1 MRGTHQLNAGITEWI
16 AFKFQFMQDESIHT
30 DARNFLSRVDDR
42 DSFIQL
48 CREYFEIAIGYRRP
62 TDEERTQAGKWLIK
76 GTLFGEEATPERV
89 VKIMKYPYSFNRQ
102 EHIQLIYQFEYII
115 FQILAEETTIVEGPY
130 LPMFRYEILK
140 QKSLAVESK
149 YDTAVL
155 RQSAFLETLFKMKM
169 GKWKDSEG
177 NFLNWELCVACVY
190 RGENLITEDMKDR
203 LRIMVP
209 VRNRYA
215 HDWRQYTMR
224 KGADKTEIKEAF
236 VCGLGVIAELFSQEL
251 SHTFS
256 DYTSKHVSKRLPIT
270 WEDREKSEMTG
281 SATATV
287 GITCDSCG
295 HEFIPREEGWKRCPN
310 CDSPHDY
317 LDRFSTP
324 DN

>member
-1 MRGTHQLNAGITEWI
+1 
-16 AFKFQFMQDESIHT
+16 MQDESIHT

-42 DSFIQL
+42 ESFIQL
-48 CREYFEIAIGYRRP
+48 CREYFEIAIGFCRP
-62 TDEERTQAGKWLIK
+62 TEEEQTQAGKWLIK
-76 GTLFGEEATPERV
+76 GAFFGEEATPERI

-102 EHIQLIYQFEYII
+102 EHIQLMYQFEYVI
-115 FQILAEETTIVEGPY
+115 FQILAEETAIVDGPY

-140 QKSLAVESK
+140 QKSLAEESQ

-203 LRIMVP
+203 LRIMAP

-215 HDWRQYTMR
+215 HDWRQYVMR
-224 KGADKTEIKEAF
+224 KRADKTEVKEAF
-236 VCGLGVIAELFSQEL
+236 VCGLGVIAELYSKEL

-270 WEDREKSEMTG
+270 WADREKSEMTG